1 MMFVL
6 CLVLPKH
13 NGSFE
18 NKFHWGGGGGGGK
31 GDFVYKG
38 EGLYVVGGGQSGC
51 GQGQGFC

>member
-18 NKFHWGGGGGGGK
+18 NKFHWGGGGK
-31 GDFVYKG
+31 GDFVYEG